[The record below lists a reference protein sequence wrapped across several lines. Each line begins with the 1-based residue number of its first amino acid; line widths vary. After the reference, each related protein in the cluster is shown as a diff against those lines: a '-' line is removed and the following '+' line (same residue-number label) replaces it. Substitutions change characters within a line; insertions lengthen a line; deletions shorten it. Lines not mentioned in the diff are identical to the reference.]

1 MLCITNNLIKHQSVY
16 PIFHLFFSNPEHV
29 IWDHVDQWREL
40 PQVTD
45 GVSEQEHV
53 ALLTFEQ
60 EKEVIDA
67 NKRDKENMEMHGV
80 YKCMPH
86 IGQICI
92 STR

>member
-1 MLCITNNLIKHQSVY
+1 M
-16 PIFHLFFSNPEHV
+16 FSNPDSAF
-29 IWDHVDQWREL
+29 WDHVDQWREQ

-67 NKRDKENMEMHGV
+67 NKREIENMEMHGV
-80 YKCMPH
+80 
-86 IGQICI
+86 
-92 STR
+92 